1 MSNVFDAG
9 DALSTEPQVFRVGD
23 FVQWKREALRN
34 TYGTGYT
41 AEYVARIAGGSDE
54 IKIAQAGG
62 TTTSYFLFTA
72 DTSTTAAY
80 TAGDYQWQ
88 LEITQTSSSNRAV
101 VEVGTWTIKPDLDA
115 ASADP
120 RSTAQIMLDK
130 IESVLTG
137 RADGDV
143 ASYSIEGRSL
153 QKIPVLELMTWRD
166 RYRAEVAKE
175 RNDAL
180 LARGK
185 KGAASIQVRF

>member
-1 MSNVFDAG
+1 LSNVFDAG
-9 DALSTEPQVFRVGD
+9 DAQSTEPATWRVGD
-23 FVQWKREALRN
+23 FVQWKREALRQ

-101 VEVGTWTIKPDLDA
+101 VEVGTWTIKPDLDV

-120 RSTAQIMLDK
+120 RSTAEVMLAK

-166 RYRAEVAKE
+166 RYKAEVRKE
-175 RNDAL
+175 RNEAAL
-180 LARGK
+180 KRGK
-185 KGAASIQVRF
+185 PSTTLIKVQF

>member
-9 DALSTEPQVFRVGD
+9 DALSTEPLTFRVGD

-54 IKIAQAGG
+54 IKIAQAGA

-80 TAGDYQWQ
+80 TAGDYHWQ

-101 VEVGTWTIKPDLDA
+101 VEVGEWTIEPDLDT

-185 KGAASIQVRF
+185 TGSATIQVRF